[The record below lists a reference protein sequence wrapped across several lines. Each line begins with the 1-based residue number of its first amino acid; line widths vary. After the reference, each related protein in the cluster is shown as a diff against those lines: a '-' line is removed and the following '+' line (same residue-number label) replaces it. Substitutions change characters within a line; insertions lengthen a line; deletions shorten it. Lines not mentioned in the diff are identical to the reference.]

1 MDESLTIRNC
11 IFAFKCVAKWD
22 NLTPTDDD
30 KIHFCQDCQKEVHLC
45 EDDDELVVAVR
56 LNRCVAIYR
65 EEFGGERMLLGD
77 VAWDPKS

>member
-1 MDESLTIRNC
+1 MGDQLTIRNC
-11 IFAFKCVAKWD
+11 VFAFKCTAQWD
-22 NLTPTDDD
+22 KLMPTDDD

-65 EEFGGERMLLGD
+65 EEAGPHALLGYFNS
-77 VAWDPKS
+77 PES